1 MSQPFDQELSYILQ
15 TILSETRGVPVYLV
29 GGAVRD
35 RLLGVPSHDLD
46 FCLGDSPVPLAYR
59 VANALHAG
67 VFLLD
72 EERETIRVVI
82 SPENAP
88 MTFLDFARFREA
100 DLETDLRKRDFT
112 INAMAIPL
120 QESLFVPNATISVVD
135 PCGGLKDLR
144 DKTLRVCSPSSF
156 EDDPARI
163 LRLVRFAQKLQFR
176 IEPGTFQLARDAVPL
191 LERVSAERKRDEV
204 FQILEGTKIRLGIEL
219 LDRLGAL
226 AVVFPELER
235 VKGVQQSKP
244 HVHDVWYHTLE
255 TVSRLELLLNV
266 LADDLSEQSPNGLF
280 PAQASLWLGRYR
292 EHFKAHFNQQINPL
306 RRSRG
311 LTFFSALYHDVGKPD
326 TAFEDENGRIRFF
339 NHEEVSEQ
347 LAVSRARSLALSN
360 DEVEYVRKIISGH
373 MRIHWLVSE
382 DQEPSPRAIYRFFR
396 DFGDAGVDICL
407 LSLAD
412 LWATYSHTL
421 TGDQWVKELK
431 ICRILLEAK
440 WEKETA
446 LVNPPI
452 LVNGDDLIREF
463 KLQPGPIIGKILQA
477 IREAQVE
484 GWVTDKPSALA
495 FAREW
500 IENSSPHQ
508 KED

>member
-1 MSQPFDQELSYILQ
+1 MNFEGDFAPPGSGLHHSTFIHSALDLLFSSSPRAMRLRGEILCLLCLFVAARPKVCPQNPWTDRIVCPTLITAAAGGLAAVACLRVFPVCSVRPPSSLGSERDGGNSPRTANHRKMANSDKLMEVGLGKQALKFRHRGAHRRERAVATDQVHRHGQTGEPFRR
-15 TILSETRGVPVYLV
+15 TRAGAV
-29 GGAVRD
+29 GGGRPRTATGMQAR
-35 RLLGVPSHDLD
+35 RAGLGP
-46 FCLGDSPVPLAYR
+46 
-59 VANALHAG
+59 
-67 VFLLD
+67 
-72 EERETIRVVI
+72 
-82 SPENAP
+82 
-88 MTFLDFARFREA
+88 
-100 DLETDLRKRDFT
+100 
-112 INAMAIPL
+112 
-120 QESLFVPNATISVVD
+120 
-135 PCGGLKDLR
+135 
-144 DKTLRVCSPSSF
+144 
-156 EDDPARI
+156 
-163 LRLVRFAQKLQFR
+163 
-176 IEPGTFQLARDAVPL
+176 
-191 LERVSAERKRDEV
+191 
-204 FQILEGTKIRLGIEL
+204 
-219 LDRLGAL
+219 
-226 AVVFPELER
+226 
-235 VKGVQQSKP
+235 
-244 HVHDVWYHTLE
+244 
-255 TVSRLELLLNV
+255 
-266 LADDLSEQSPNGLF
+266 
-280 PAQASLWLGRYR
+280 
-292 EHFKAHFNQQINPL
+292 
-306 RRSRG
+306 
-311 LTFFSALYHDVGKPD
+311 
-326 TAFEDENGRIRFF
+326 
-339 NHEEVSEQ
+339 
-347 LAVSRARSLALSN
+347 VSRARSLALSN

-421 TGDQWVKELK
+421 TADQWVKELK